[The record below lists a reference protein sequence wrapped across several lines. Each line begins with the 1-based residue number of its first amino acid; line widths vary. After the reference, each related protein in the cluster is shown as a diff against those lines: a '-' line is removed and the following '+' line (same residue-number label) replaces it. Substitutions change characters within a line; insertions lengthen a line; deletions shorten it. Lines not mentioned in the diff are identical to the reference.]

1 MYLFKIGDEIKIL
14 DEEILDVENDRNN
27 IYVIEDI
34 KVLHIHL
41 RRKSRELLT
50 YPNHMML
57 QKAVVFVSSSE
68 ITDAF
73 ETDGDVLKKF

>member
-34 KVLHIHL
+34 KVLHLHL